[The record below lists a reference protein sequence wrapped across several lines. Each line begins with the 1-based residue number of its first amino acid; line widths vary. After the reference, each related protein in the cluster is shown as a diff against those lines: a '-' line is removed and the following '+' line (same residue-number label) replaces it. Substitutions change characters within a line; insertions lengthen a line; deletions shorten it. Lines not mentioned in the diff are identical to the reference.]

1 MVQERTNYMPKII
14 PINELKNT
22 ATISKLVEE
31 SDEPIFVTKNGYGSM
46 VMMSIGFY
54 EREMYRR
61 HVVDLINES
70 LEDLHDETK
79 WIDGIKVLNELKEKY
94 RKK

>member
-70 LEDLHDETK
+70 LEDLHDESK

>member
-1 MVQERTNYMPKII
+1 MPKII

-22 ATISKLVEE
+22 GTISKLVEE

-46 VMMSIGFY
+46 VMMSIGYF

-61 HVVDLINES
+61 YVVDLINES
-70 LEDLHDETK
+70 LVDLHDESK
-79 WIDGIKVLNELKEKY
+79 HIDGFQLLKELREKY
-94 RKK
+94 GKK

>member
-1 MVQERTNYMPKII
+1 MPKII

-70 LEDLHDETK
+70 LEDIHDESK
-79 WIDGIKVLNELKEKY
+79 WLDGIKVLNELKEKH

>member
-1 MVQERTNYMPKII
+1 MVQESTNYMPKII

-70 LEDLHDETK
+70 LEDLHDESK

>member
-1 MVQERTNYMPKII
+1 MPKII

-70 LEDLHDETK
+70 LEDLHDESK

>member
-1 MVQERTNYMPKII
+1 MPKII

-70 LEDLHDETK
+70 LEDIHDESK
-79 WIDGIKVLNELKEKY
+79 WLDGIKVLNELKEKY

>member
-1 MVQERTNYMPKII
+1 MPKII